1 MKTLLKRLK
10 EIAKDIAERDSCA
23 TDEYRIAA
31 LRAMRRQITGC
42 LDEYIQW
49 LESREWKKAKGD
61 IIEPR

>member
-1 MKTLLKRLK
+1 MKTLLKRLNK
-10 EIAKDIAERDSCA
+10 IAKDIAEKDSCA
-23 TDEYRIAA
+23 TDEYRIGA

-42 LDEYIQW
+42 LDGYIQG